1 MNKEALIE
9 TAEFIKKYGDKHF
22 DISKW
27 LSIDSQY
34 LMDSKRIKI
43 TDYSKVSLGYHEM
56 PYRDVY
62 DLDNSFEE
70 IVQNSEEY
78 SEIFNSSSVYD
89 KVAVEQIYESLC
101 VLPFKLLKESDISN
115 CNTTACIAGW
125 AVLANNNM
133 IIDNSFNE
141 TIVNGISEAG
151 ELILDLD
158 DYETQNLFQCKKHT
172 VWDLVSKKYNLEDK
186 AWQLAKDNNG
196 LYGKDA
202 YGNGFTQKNW
212 DELSEATQEIF
223 YFKALGSL
231 INSTIAYEV
240 LMDIANNKIN
250 ISDIYA
256 EYSKTYLVS
265 KAHTQS

>member
-43 TDYSKVSLGYHEM
+43 TDYSKVSLGYYEM
-56 PYRDVY
+56 PYRDVC

-186 AWQLAKDNNG
+186 AWQLAKDNNDVFG
-196 LYGKDA
+196 LKPDGINLVQRD
-202 YGNGFTQKNW
+202 W
-212 DELSEATQEIF
+212 DDLSEETQEIF

>member
-27 LSIDSQY
+27 LAIDSKY
-34 LMDSKRIKI
+34 LMNSKRIKI

-56 PYRDVY
+56 PYQDIY
-62 DLDNSFEE
+62 DLDNDFEE
-70 IVQNSEEY
+70 LVQNSREY
-78 SEIFNSSSVYD
+78 SNLLEDTTGALFPEECD
-89 KVAVEQIYESLC
+89 DEQLEQIFQSLC
-101 VLPFKLLKESDISN
+101 VLPFEVLKESDISN

-141 TIVNGISEAG
+141 SIIDGISEAAG
-151 ELILDLD
+151 VILDID
-158 DYETQNLFQCKKHT
+158 ECESINLFQCTKGS
-172 VWDLVSKKYNLEDK
+172 VWDLVTEKYNLKEK
-186 AWQLAKDNNG
+186 ALLVAKEKLVTIGKD
-196 LYGKDA
+196 LYGNS
-202 YGNGFTQKNW
+202 YPNQQNW
-212 DELSEATQEIF
+212 DDLPEATKEIF

-240 LMDIANNKIN
+240 LMDIANDKIN
-250 ISDIYA
+250 IS
-256 EYSKTYLVS
+256 KTY
-265 KAHTQS
+265 ANYNAAD